1 MEVYDH
7 DFTTMLS
14 EKIAARQG
22 TEVTLKSVYSQP
34 FLTRLR
40 NRAVRLLLPYL

>member
-7 DFTTMLS
+7 DFSALLS

-22 TEVTLKSVYSQP
+22 TEITLKELYAQL
-34 FLTRLR
+34 FLARLR
-40 NRAVRLLLPYL
+40 NRAVRLMLPYL

>member
-7 DFTTMLS
+7 DFTAMLS

-22 TEVTLKSVYSQP
+22 TEITLKWLYSQP
-34 FLTRLR
+34 FPVRLR